1 MAIYH
6 FSMQV
11 ISRGKGQSAVAS
23 AAYRSGEKLY
33 SERYDKENFY
43 QHREVMPDTMI
54 LKPNHAPDWCVDR
67 ERLWNEVE
75 KIEKA
80 KNAQLAR
87 EFTVALPIELSNLQ
101 QKELLKHF
109 VQEVFVDEGMV
120 ADIAIHR
127 DNENNPHAHVML
139 TMRPFL
145 EDGSWGAKSR
155 KEYILDEDGE
165 SLYTASG
172 AKKSRKIDMKDWNK
186 REKIQEW
193 RQAWALYANQHLA
206 LAGVAVEIT
215 EKSHAA
221 LGLEREPTIHEG
233 YVARKMEQEGRPS
246 DRVEINRQV
255 KARNEKVV
263 SLHDVDEKLQNLE
276 NHQLILQ
283 ALSPMEKKELGQL
296 SKVLKMYVQPESLAD
311 KRRMLYLWDVKLQ
324 VQVDLGL
331 FNESSYKGYQAQEE
345 AFQRAEELFNRE
357 ADRLV
362 VKHYPALETS
372 QWTSY
377 EKRALV
383 NETAR
388 LDRTLN
394 DPEIK
399 EILMQARED
408 EVVEQVQSILK
419 QPITTVID
427 AQERLQAVQT
437 RAAIF
442 MQQQGVSLQQ
452 KASMDGLSPSEKEN
466 FEGMLKE
473 IKRLQ
478 LALRLF
484 ESYYDER
491 IHLRMPSLD
500 ISDKSLVERE
510 WLMTAMDYYGE
521 SFTKE
526 RLANFPSEPPK
537 KYEKEQLVAVPDY
550 VRAKRSYDVAVL
562 RGERVSAQ
570 ELLQVQKGMDP
581 ELLKDLAHPRYQA
594 FVLSDCV
601 AEDILSEKKANA
613 FLAAVEVPTEQGT
626 VFYNDTFGGRQMN
639 VYSSQMLFEQF
650 FKGKAINRILDELE
664 YEEFEKLKV
673 QQKQMKQQKGINQK
687 RK

>member
-67 ERLWNEVE
+67 ETLWNEVE

-127 DNENNPHAHVML
+127 DDANNPHAHVML

-255 KARNEKVV
+255 KKRNEKVV
-263 SLHDVDEKLQNLE
+263 SLHDVDEKLKNLE

-296 SKVLKMYVQPESLAD
+296 SKVLKMYVKPESLAD
-311 KRRMLYLWDVKLQ
+311 KRRMLYLWNVKLQ
-324 VQVDLGL
+324 IQVDFGL

-362 VKHYPALETS
+362 VKHYPTLEMS

-394 DPEIK
+394 DLEIK

-437 RAAIF
+437 RAATF

-452 KASMDGLSPSEKEN
+452 KASMDVLSPAEKEN

-484 ESYYDER
+484 GSYYDER

-500 ISDKSLVERE
+500 VSDKSLVERE

-550 VRAKRSYDVAVL
+550 VRAKRAYDVAVL
-562 RGERVSAQ
+562 RGEQVSAQ
-570 ELLQVQKGMDP
+570 ELLQVQKGMNP

-664 YEEFEKLKV
+664 YEEFEKLKA
-673 QQKQMKQQKGINQK
+673 QQKQMKQHKGMNQR

>member
-67 ERLWNEVE
+67 EHLWNEVE

-87 EFTVALPIELSNLQ
+87 ELTVALPIELSNQQ

-127 DNENNPHAHVML
+127 DDENNPHAHVML

-172 AKKSRKIDMKDWNK
+172 AKKSRKIDMNDWNK

-193 RQAWALYANQHLA
+193 RQGWALYANQHLA
-206 LAGVAVEIT
+206 LAGLAIEIT
-215 EKSHAA
+215 EKSHAT
-221 LGLEREPTIHEG
+221 LGLEQEPMIHEG

-263 SLHDVDEKLQNLE
+263 SLYDVDEKLKNLE

-283 ALSPMEKKELGQL
+283 ALSPTEKKELGQL
-296 SKVLKMYVQPESLAD
+296 SKVLKMYVKPESLAD

-331 FNESSYKGYQAQEE
+331 FNESSYKGYQAQKE

-362 VKHYPALETS
+362 VKHYPLLETS
-372 QWTSY
+372 EWTSY
-377 EKRALV
+377 EKQSLV

-388 LDRTLN
+388 LDRVLN
-394 DPEIK
+394 EVEIT
-399 EILMQARED
+399 ETLMQARED

-419 QPITTVID
+419 QPITTVLE
-427 AQERLQAVQT
+427 AQERLQAVQK
-437 RAAIF
+437 RAANF
-442 MQQQGVSLQQ
+442 MQQQGVSLKQ
-452 KASMDGLSPSEKEN
+452 KASMDRLSPAEKNN
-466 FEGMLKE
+466 FENMLKE

-484 ESYYDER
+484 GSYYDER

-500 ISDKSLVERE
+500 LSDKSLVERE
-510 WLMTAMDYYGE
+510 WLMMAMDYYGKA
-521 SFTKE
+521 FTKE
-526 RLANFPSEPPK
+526 QLSNFPSEPPK
-537 KYEKEQLVAVPDY
+537 KYTKEQLVAVPDY
-550 VRAKRSYDVAVL
+550 VRVKRVYDLTVL
-562 RGERVSAQ
+562 RVEQVSAQ
-570 ELLQVQKGMDP
+570 ELLRVQKGMDP
-581 ELLKDLAHPRYQA
+581 ELLKDLAHSRYQA

-613 FLAAVEVPTEQGT
+613 FLAAVEVPTEQGI
-626 VFYNDTFGGRQMN
+626 VFYNDTFGGKQMN
-639 VYSSQMLFEQF
+639 VYSSQTLFEQF
-650 FKGKAINRILDELE
+650 FKGKAIDRILDELE
-664 YEEFEKLKV
+664 YEEFKKLKA
-673 QQKQMKQQKGINQK
+673 QQRQMKQQKGMNQR